1 MWWQDFIQNLTEY
14 WQQFLL
20 IASAHLLAVMSPG
33 PDFAIV
39 MRQSLVFG
47 KRFAII
53 TSLGI
58 GLAIFVHVAYAVLG
72 IGILIQST
80 QWLFMLIQLAG
91 AGYLMYIGY
100 GALKAKASDS
110 SANKAI
116 GPDDA
121 ETSNTKKLMTDG
133 KAFRQGFVT
142 NVLNPKATLFFL
154 SLFTTLVE
162 PTTPLAV
169 QSFYGVWMAVVTA
182 AWFVFLSYILS
193 SNKVRGFFNQFGHW
207 IDRVLGLLL
216 IGLALLLLWNIF
228 ASWVQG

>member
-1 MWWQDFIQNLTEY
+1 MWFQEFIQSLAEY

-58 GLAIFVHVAYAVLG
+58 GLAIFVHVAYAVMG
-72 IGILIQST
+72 VGILIQST
-80 QWLFMLIQLAG
+80 EWLFKLIQLAG
-91 AGYLMYIGY
+91 AGYLIYIGY
-100 GALKAKASDS
+100 GAIQAKAETS
-110 SANKAI
+110 SANSVSQVEEGKTLKAQ
-116 GPDDA
+116 
-121 ETSNTKKLMTDG
+121 KLMTDG

-154 SLFTTLVE
+154 SLFTTLVDA
-162 PTTPLAV
+162 TTPLAI
-169 QSFYGVWMAVVTA
+169 QGFYGVWMAIVTA

-207 IDRVLGLLL
+207 IDRILGGFL
-216 IGLALLLLWNIF
+216 IALALFLLWSIF
-228 ASWVQG
+228 N

>member
-1 MWWQDFIQNLTEY
+1 MGLEGFVSDFADY

-72 IGILIQST
+72 IGLLIKST
-80 QWLFMLIQLAG
+80 DWLFKLIQLAG
-91 AGYLMYIGY
+91 ASYLIYIGW
-100 GALKAKASDS
+100 GAIRAQAESS
-110 SANKAI
+110 SATVNPVQGKAV
-116 GPDDA
+116 
-121 ETSNTKKLMTDG
+121 MTDA

-154 SLFTTLVE
+154 SLFTTLVNA
-162 PTTPLAV
+162 TTPLSI

-182 AWFVFLSYILS
+182 AWFVFLSCILAS
-193 SNKVRGFFNQFGHW
+193 QKVRRFFNQFGHW
-207 IDRVLGLLL
+207 IDRVLGAFL
-216 IGLALLLLWNIF
+216 IALALFMLWNIF
-228 ASWVQG
+228 

>member
-1 MWWQDFIQNLTEY
+1 MQDLIHNIADY

-53 TSLGI
+53 TSLGV

-72 IGILIQST
+72 IGLLIQST
-80 QWLFMLIQLAG
+80 EWLFKLIQLAG
-91 AGYLMYIGY
+91 AGYLIYIGY
-100 GALKAKASDS
+100 GALRAQSDS
-110 SANKAI
+110 SSANTATQSGEAKALDKRNI
-116 GPDDA
+116 
-121 ETSNTKKLMTDG
+121 MTDR

-154 SLFTTLVE
+154 SLFTTLVDA
-162 PTTPLAV
+162 TTPLAV

-182 AWFVFLSYILS
+182 AWFVFLSYILA

-207 IDRVLGLLL
+207 IDRVLGGFL
-216 IGLALLLLWNIF
+216 IALALFLLWNI
-228 ASWVQG
+228 VN

>member
-1 MWWQDFIQNLTEY
+1 MWWQDFIQNLAEY

-80 QWLFMLIQLAG
+80 QWLFTLIQLAG

-100 GALKAKASDS
+100 GALQAKASDS
-110 SANKAI
+110 SSNKATANESVQHMDQRS
-116 GPDDA
+116 G
-121 ETSNTKKLMTDG
+121 MTDG
-133 KAFRQGFVT
+133 KAFRQGFAT

-154 SLFTTLVE
+154 SLLTTLVE
-162 PTTPLAV
+162 PSTPLAV
-169 QSFYGVWMAVVTA
+169 QSFYGIWMAVVTA

-193 SNKVRGFFNQFGHW
+193 SNKVRGFFSQFGHW

-216 IGLALLLLWNIF
+216 IGLALLLLWNI
-228 ASWVQG
+228 AQSLELI

>member
-1 MWWQDFIQNLTEY
+1 MQDLIHNIADY

-72 IGILIQST
+72 IGLLIQST
-80 QWLFMLIQLAG
+80 EWLFKLIQLAG
-91 AGYLMYIGY
+91 AGYLIYIGY
-100 GALKAKASDS
+100 GALRARSDS
-110 SANKAI
+110 SSANTASQSGEAKALDKRNI
-116 GPDDA
+116 
-121 ETSNTKKLMTDG
+121 MTDR

-154 SLFTTLVE
+154 SLFTTLVDA
-162 PTTPLAV
+162 TTPLAV

-182 AWFVFLSYILS
+182 AWFVFLSYILA

-207 IDRVLGLLL
+207 IDRVLGGFL
-216 IGLALLLLWNIF
+216 IALALFLLWNI
-228 ASWVQG
+228 VN

>member
-1 MWWQDFIQNLTEY
+1 MGFDSFIANFGDY

-72 IGILIQST
+72 VGILIKST
-80 QWLFMLIQLAG
+80 DWLFKLIQLAG
-91 AGYLMYIGY
+91 AAYLIYIGY
-100 GALKAKASDS
+100 GAIRAKAESS
-110 SANKAI
+110 SANKTN
-116 GPDDA
+116 G
-121 ETSNTKKLMTDG
+121 EQVKYTMTDG

-154 SLFTTLVE
+154 SLFTTLVDA
-162 PTTPLAV
+162 TTPLVV

-182 AWFVFLSYILS
+182 AWFVFLSYILAS
-193 SNKVRGFFNQFGHW
+193 KKVRAFFNQFGHW
-207 IDRVLGLLL
+207 IDRILGAFL
-216 IGLALLLLWNIF
+216 IALALFLLWSIV
-228 ASWVQG
+228 S

>member
-1 MWWQDFIQNLTEY
+1 MWWDSFIASFSEY

-72 IGILIQST
+72 VGLLIQST
-80 QWLFMLIQLAG
+80 EWLFKLIQLAG
-91 AGYLMYIGY
+91 AGYLIYIGY
-100 GALKAKASDS
+100 GAIRSQADTS
-110 SANKAI
+110 SAKQV
-116 GPDDA
+116 GD
-121 ETSNTKKLMTDG
+121 TTKSVMTDG

-154 SLFTTLVE
+154 SLFTTLVDA
-162 PTTPLAV
+162 TTPIII
-169 QSFYGVWMAVVTA
+169 QGFYGVWMAIVTA
-182 AWFVFLSYILS
+182 AWFVFLSYILTS
-193 SNKVRGFFNQFGHW
+193 KAVRGFFNQFGYW
-207 IDRVLGLLL
+207 IDRILGGFL
-216 IGLALLLLWNIF
+216 IALALFLLWNIV
-228 ASWVQG
+228 S

>member
-1 MWWQDFIQNLTEY
+1 MWLDSFINNFSEY

-72 IGILIQST
+72 IGLLIKST
-80 QWLFMLIQLAG
+80 DWLFKLIQLAG
-91 AGYLMYIGY
+91 ACYLIYIGF
-100 GALKAKASDS
+100 GAIRAKASSS
-110 SANKAI
+110 SATVNQGHAK
-116 GPDDA
+116 
-121 ETSNTKKLMTDG
+121 TVMTDG
-133 KAFRQGFVT
+133 KAFRQGFIT

-154 SLFTTLVE
+154 SLFTTLVDA
-162 PTTPLAV
+162 TTPLSM
-169 QSFYGVWMAVVTA
+169 QSFYGVWMALVTA
-182 AWFVFLSYILS
+182 SWFVFLSYILS
-193 SNKVRGFFNQFGHW
+193 SETVRRFFNQFGHW
-207 IDRVLGLLL
+207 IDRVLGAFL
-216 IGLALLLLWNIF
+216 IALALFMLWSIF
-228 ASWVQG
+228 

>member
-1 MWWQDFIQNLTEY
+1 MGLESLTNSFAEY

-72 IGILIQST
+72 IGLLIKST
-80 QWLFMLIQLAG
+80 DWLFKLIQLAG
-91 AGYLMYIGY
+91 ACYLIYIGW
-100 GALKAKASDS
+100 GVIRAKAE
-110 SANKAI
+110 SASAKVSATQSKAI
-116 GPDDA
+116 
-121 ETSNTKKLMTDG
+121 MTEG

-154 SLFTTLVE
+154 SLFTTLIDA
-162 PTTPLAV
+162 TTPLSL
-169 QSFYGVWMAVVTA
+169 QSFYGVWMALVTA
-182 AWFVFLSYILS
+182 AWFVFLSCILAS
-193 SNKVRGFFNQFGHW
+193 QKIRNFFNQFGHW
-207 IDRVLGLLL
+207 IDRILGAFL
-216 IGLALLLLWNIF
+216 IALALFLLWNIF
-228 ASWVQG
+228 

>member
-1 MWWQDFIQNLTEY
+1 MQEFIHNIGDY

-72 IGILIQST
+72 IGLLIQST
-80 QWLFMLIQLAG
+80 EWLFKLIQLAG
-91 AGYLMYIGY
+91 AGYLIYIGY
-100 GALKAKASDS
+100 SALQAKPDNSSANAASQSGKAKALDKR
-110 SANKAI
+110 NI
-116 GPDDA
+116 
-121 ETSNTKKLMTDG
+121 MTDR

-154 SLFTTLVE
+154 SLFTTLVDA
-162 PTTPLAV
+162 TTPLAV
-169 QSFYGVWMAVVTA
+169 QSFYGIWMAVVTA
-182 AWFVFLSYILS
+182 AWFVFLSYILA
-193 SNKVRGFFNQFGHW
+193 SNKVRGFFAQFGHW
-207 IDRVLGLLL
+207 IDRILGGFL
-216 IGLALLLLWNIF
+216 IALALFLLWSIIN
-228 ASWVQG
+228 

>member
-1 MWWQDFIQNLTEY
+1 MGVEGFTASFSATFADY

-72 IGILIQST
+72 IGLIIQST
-80 QWLFMLIQLAG
+80 EWLFKLIQLAG
-91 AGYLMYIGY
+91 ASYLIYIGY
-100 GALKAKASDS
+100 GALRAKAESSSAAKASGEV
-110 SANKAI
+110 A
-116 GPDDA
+116 
-121 ETSNTKKLMTDG
+121 KKVMTDG

-154 SLFTTLVE
+154 SLFSTLVDA
-162 PTTPLAV
+162 TTPLSI

-182 AWFVFLSYILS
+182 AWFIFLSYILTS
-193 SNKVRGFFNQFGHW
+193 KKVRGFFNQFGHW
-207 IDRVLGLLL
+207 IDRVLGTFL
-216 IGLALLLLWNIF
+216 IALALFLLWSILN
-228 ASWVQG
+228 